1 MCFLLVFSGEAK
13 SALPNYFARSWR
25 TDNGLPDNAVAA
37 VTQTRDGYLWLGT
50 YGGLVRFDGSQFTVF
65 NSANEPG
72 LQSDRITAVYEDAKN
87 DLWIGHERGDLTRY
101 HNNVFE
107 PQNVHGIG
115 ARRKVSGIST
125 DAAGDIWMLN
135 EEGTLLRARD
145 GATCSLPNND
155 GVVGMVRDREG
166 TIWVASGGK
175 LAALKKGRLQ
185 LLAATNSISP
195 IFGGYIQGICAS
207 QDGGVWIVT

>member
-1 MCFLLVFSGEAK
+1 MSCRIYGRAFYGFVLCFLLVLSVPAK
-13 SALPNYFARSWR
+13 SILPNYFVRSWR
-25 TDNGLPDNAVAA
+25 TDNGMPDNAVAA

-101 HNNVFE
+101 HDGKFE
-107 PQNVHGIG
+107 PQNVHETGV
-115 ARRKVSGIST
+115 RRKISRIST
-125 DAAGDIWMLN
+125 DDLGDVWMLN

-145 GATCSLPNND
+145 GATRSLPNSD
-155 GVVGMVRDREG
+155 GVAEMVRDRAG
-166 TIWVASGGK
+166 TLWVASGGR
-175 LAALKKGRLQ
+175 LAVL
-185 LLAATNSISP
+185 
-195 IFGGYIQGICAS
+195 
-207 QDGGVWIVT
+207 

>member
-1 MCFLLVFSGEAK
+1 MRSSRFRASFDLIESFSGFKILVMSVSPSFLMSCRIHGRTFYSFVLCFLLVFSGEAK

-125 DAAGDIWMLN
+125 DAAGD
-135 EEGTLLRARD
+135 
-145 GATCSLPNND
+145 
-155 GVVGMVRDREG
+155 
-166 TIWVASGGK
+166 
-175 LAALKKGRLQ
+175 
-185 LLAATNSISP
+185 
-195 IFGGYIQGICAS
+195 
-207 QDGGVWIVT
+207 